1 MLRLYLTEEKTWDHD
16 KCVRPMKTKHKI
28 RLESHIIREGQ
39 HVKRDIIF
47 IFCLWSY
54 LLNFVLLANLL
65 SWSAAIY
72 IYIHILL
79 LVCTNNFFS
88 STLTGCSLF
97 CSELLSLEILTIGT
111 SQLSLPSKSYRLL
124 LPLKIIYDHL
134 TITLRTS
141 ICTLRSV
148 CSRVVSLQNTTT
160 VSHYYP
166 YSPL

>member
-1 MLRLYLTEEKTWDHD
+1 MWKETSYSYFVSEAIYLILYYWPTY
-16 KCVRPMKTKHKI
+16 
-28 RLESHIIREGQ
+28 
-39 HVKRDIIF
+39 
-47 IFCLWSY
+47 Y
-54 LLNFVLLANLL
+54 LGVLPY
-65 SWSAAIY
+65 IY

-97 CSELLSLEILTIGT
+97 SSELLSLEILTIGT

>member
-1 MLRLYLTEEKTWDHD
+1 MWKETSYSYFVSEAIYLILYYWPTY
-16 KCVRPMKTKHKI
+16 
-28 RLESHIIREGQ
+28 
-39 HVKRDIIF
+39 
-47 IFCLWSY
+47 Y
-54 LLNFVLLANLL
+54 LGALPY
-65 SWSAAIY
+65 IY